1 MKLKSIAISNAYSF
15 PYINKK
21 KLEDSHINL
30 YGNNGISI
38 NVGANGTGKT
48 NLLKVITYIF
58 KYILIKHYEISTK
71 YEYALSDF
79 IRHKRNLEQY
89 EESLKKKKG
98 HLGKNIDVNYKR
110 IKKNF
115 SEAEYSMNNIIS
127 PVFKV
132 VKRISVGNEKYDSVV
147 FLIIALDATDKNYI
161 RNILKNKDDI
171 KYLAQSYSK
180 ESSKDINENFFRSL
194 EILCENFDKTKNIF
208 IPVSLINKKILFEYF
223 PKNSEIEKSTKF
235 IAETVIKYL
244 KNYQLIQALV
254 FFHNHSLTSKFRK
267 VPKSKYIN
275 DFPYKPH
282 FLSLDIR
289 RGNEASLPEESNY
302 GISSIDF
309 YEYNKAI
316 TMAFNEDY
324 KVNISM
330 GSKEYSYI
338 VTLFD
343 FCLSKLKVE
352 FGKDSNYQLNA
363 TYLKV
368 SHYLENYLNLKFRL
382 SKSKENDEEI
392 YFIFM
397 KNKREISLNTLS
409 SGERVFI
416 YFIFLFCS
424 NTVSEGAIVLIDE
437 PELHMHPKMQKA
449 FVELL
454 LDIDKSFNIQI
465 ILATHSPYFIS
476 NENIKSINRFYTYQ
490 GCFTKVATSI
500 DTNTLN
506 DKDLMKILETT
517 NSSRIFFA
525 DKVILVEGIADEYV
539 FRSYLN
545 IYSKTNNIDVSNIEI
560 LQINGK
566 RNYQIWHNFLNKFKI
581 YNYFIGDLDNIEE
594 FLSNSNKQLL
604 AKEKQFL
611 ANQVS
616 LKYDDVNG
624 KKNVISLLPRIK
636 NDLEQNN
643 ENLKSNIN
651 ELVKNLEFILYSK
664 VKCNQAMESLKKNKT
679 SVYDKIIG
687 EINALRKQ
695 NIFILKLGDI
705 ETYTNTKKHDIE
717 KLINFLKKQENIE
730 KLYNECVEFKKI
742 FDIIIK

>member
-1 MKLKSIAISNAYSF
+1 MKLKCIAISNAYSF
-15 PYINKK
+15 PYIEEK
-21 KLEDSHINL
+21 KLKDSYINL
-30 YGNNGISI
+30 YGNNEISI

-58 KYILIKHYEISTK
+58 KYILIKHYEISTN
-71 YEYALSDF
+71 YEHTLSNYT
-79 IRHKRNLEQY
+79 RQNRMLERY
-89 EESLKKKKG
+89 EKILEDKKG
-98 HLGKNIDVNYKR
+98 HLGKKIDVNYKR

-115 SEAEYSMNNIIS
+115 SEAEYSMNNIIN

-132 VKRISVGNEKYDSVV
+132 NERISVENENFDSVV
-147 FLIIALDATDKNYI
+147 FLVIALDATDRKYI

-171 KYLAQSYSK
+171 KCLAQNYSK
-180 ESSKDINENFFRSL
+180 ENSKDINKDFFRSL
-194 EILCENFDKTKNIF
+194 EILCENFNKTQNIF
-208 IPVSLINKKILFEYF
+208 IPLSLINKKVLFEYF
-223 PKNSEIEKSTKF
+223 PKNSEREKSRKF

-244 KNYQLIQALV
+244 KNYQLIHALV

-267 VPKSKYIN
+267 VPKSKYIKN
-275 DFPYKPH
+275 FPYKPH

-289 RGNEASLPEESNY
+289 RGNETSFPEKSNY
-302 GISSIDF
+302 GISSKDF
-309 YEYNKAI
+309 HDYNVAI
-316 TMAFNEDY
+316 SMAFNEDY
-324 KVNISM
+324 KVNIST
-330 GSKEYSYI
+330 GSYI

-343 FCLSKLKVE
+343 LCLGKLKAE
-352 FGKDSNYQLNA
+352 FVKDTDYSKN
-363 TYLKV
+363 KIFKKI
-368 SHYLENYLNLKFRL
+368 SPYLENYLNLKLKL
-382 SKSKENDEEI
+382 SKSGENGSEV
-392 YFIFM
+392 YFIFV
-397 KNKREISLNTLS
+397 KNNNEVSFDALS

-416 YFIFLFCS
+416 YFILLFCS
-424 NTVSEGAIVLIDE
+424 DTISEGAVILIDE

-454 LDIDKSFNIQI
+454 LDIKKSYGTQI
-465 ILATHSPYFIS
+465 IIATHSPYFIS
-476 NENIKSINRFYTYQ
+476 NENVKSINRFYTYQ

-500 DTNTLN
+500 NTNTLN

-545 IYSKTNNIDVSNIEI
+545 IYSKINNIDVSNIEI

-581 YNYFIGDLDNIEE
+581 DNYFIGDLDNIEE
-594 FLSNSNKQLL
+594 FLSSSNKQLL
-604 AKEKQFL
+604 AEEKQFL
-611 ANQVS
+611 SKQVS

-636 NDLEQNN
+636 SDLEQNN

-651 ELVKNLEFILYSK
+651 ELVKTLEFILYSK
-664 VKCNQAMESLKKNKT
+664 VKCNQVMESLKKNKT

-687 EINALRKQ
+687 EMNALRKRY
-695 NIFILKLGDI
+695 IFILKLGDI

-730 KLYNECVEFKKI
+730 KLYNEYVEFKEI
-742 FDIIIK
+742 FDTITK

>member
-1 MKLKSIAISNAYSF
+1 ML
-15 PYINKK
+15 
-21 KLEDSHINL
+21 
-30 YGNNGISI
+30 
-38 NVGANGTGKT
+38 
-48 NLLKVITYIF
+48 
-58 KYILIKHYEISTK
+58 
-71 YEYALSDF
+71 
-79 IRHKRNLEQY
+79 
-89 EESLKKKKG
+89 
-98 HLGKNIDVNYKR
+98 
-110 IKKNF
+110 
-115 SEAEYSMNNIIS
+115 
-127 PVFKV
+127 
-132 VKRISVGNEKYDSVV
+132 
-147 FLIIALDATDKNYI
+147 
-161 RNILKNKDDI
+161 
-171 KYLAQSYSK
+171 
-180 ESSKDINENFFRSL
+180 FRS
-194 EILCENFDKTKNIF
+194 
-208 IPVSLINKKILFEYF
+208 
-223 PKNSEIEKSTKF
+223 
-235 IAETVIKYL
+235 
-244 KNYQLIQALV
+244 
-254 FFHNHSLTSKFRK
+254 
-267 VPKSKYIN
+267 
-275 DFPYKPH
+275 
-282 FLSLDIR
+282 
-289 RGNEASLPEESNY
+289 
-302 GISSIDF
+302 
-309 YEYNKAI
+309 
-316 TMAFNEDY
+316 
-324 KVNISM
+324 
-330 GSKEYSYI
+330 
-338 VTLFD
+338 
-343 FCLSKLKVE
+343 
-352 FGKDSNYQLNA
+352 
-363 TYLKV
+363 
-368 SHYLENYLNLKFRL
+368 
-382 SKSKENDEEI
+382 
-392 YFIFM
+392 
-397 KNKREISLNTLS
+397 
-409 SGERVFI
+409 
-416 YFIFLFCS
+416 
-424 NTVSEGAIVLIDE
+424 
-437 PELHMHPKMQKA
+437 PKMQKA